1 MKAVDAVFTTPPVE
15 CGWIYRKLM
24 GASTKWSILLILL
37 WHEKAPLLFFLSIE
51 ELEYCKKPYV
61 AKYCTREAQMARK
74 DVHLQRKQQSNTY
87 DRQQIDEN

>member
-37 WHEKAPLLFFLSIE
+37 WHEKAPLLFFINRRARILQKALCGKILYKRSTDG
-51 ELEYCKKPYV
+51 KKGRTLATQTAEQYI
-61 AKYCTREAQMARK
+61 R
-74 DVHLQRKQQSNTY
+74 
-87 DRQQIDEN
+87 